1 MSGSSII
8 GQLNCDSLI
17 RQRVGT
23 GHTHQ
28 AIASELQQ
36 MHPGVVTGL
45 SRRSVT
51 RYCTEN
57 DIHYSSRL
65 NEQQLESFVE
75 QSVYQVSILLFD
87 VTSII

>member
-1 MSGSSII
+1 M
-8 GQLNCDSLI
+8 
-17 RQRVGT
+17 
-23 GHTHQ
+23 
-28 AIASELQQ
+28 Q